1 MDSTV
6 IELTA
11 RGLALVPI
19 VMACVSLAKLY
30 VDSYWSP
37 LIALALGV
45 AGSVLVGGV
54 LFLDSAWLGGIVV
67 GLMAA
72 GLYSGSAKMISG

>member
-1 MDSTV
+1 MDATV
-6 IELTA
+6 IELSA
-11 RGLALVPI
+11 RGLVLVPVVMALV
-19 VMACVSLAKLY
+19 SLVKMY

-37 LIALALGV
+37 LFAVGFGV

-54 LFLDSAWLGGIVV
+54 LFLGSPWLGGIVV

-72 GLYSGSAKMISG
+72 GLYAGSAKMISG